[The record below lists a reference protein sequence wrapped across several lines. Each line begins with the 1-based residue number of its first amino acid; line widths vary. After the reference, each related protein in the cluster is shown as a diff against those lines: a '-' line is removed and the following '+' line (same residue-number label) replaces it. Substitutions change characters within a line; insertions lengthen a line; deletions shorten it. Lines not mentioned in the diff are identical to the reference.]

1 MFLFRVRALNK
12 MSIVYLSPNDF
23 YVTQTNDLAHR
34 IPKFSLVFFSSA
46 NCIYCK
52 DVLPAFASVSSIIKG
67 CTFAIM
73 DVDQGG
79 MRIVRMS
86 EKTKTPITYVP
97 FVVMYVNGT
106 PIAIF
111 EPDEENPAA
120 NFNLLKNFIIGHAN
134 AIRSG
139 RKVNGVKA
147 HKQDKICDTSIGM
160 AICGPRKVCYLTDA
174 EAYK

>member
-1 MFLFRVRALNK
+1 
-12 MSIVYLSPNDF
+12 MSIVYLKPNDF

-34 IPKFSLVFFSSA
+34 VPKFSLVFFSSA
-46 NCIYCK
+46 NCVYCK

-79 MRIVRMS
+79 MRIVKMS

-97 FVVMYVNGT
+97 LVVMYVNGI
-106 PIAIF
+106 PIAMF
-111 EPDEENPAA
+111 DSDEENPSA
-120 NFNLLKNFIIGHAN
+120 NFNLLKNFVIGNAR
-134 AIRSG
+134 AIREG
-139 RKVNGVKA
+139 RKAGGVNM
-147 HKQDKICDTSIGM
+147 HKKDYKICDTSIGM
-160 AICGPRKVCYLTDA
+160 PICGPRKVCYLKDS